1 MKVIINIIRNK
12 KYRYKLFI
20 KFSEYKGYKIAF
32 ILSIYAIMYITYY
45 KYIDSQLIESNNG
58 KKFDKI
64 LPKINFNT
72 SEIPSIVDI
81 FRSRELFIGDSKL
94 TKEYINYI
102 RHKNLNN
109 NHLLKNKTDRLL
121 DNDLNFSKVRKN
133 QLEINDYYELCLK
146 EKFITNESFFNKTNN
161 PVISVL
167 VISYNKEDII
177 LKSIRSIQNQSL
189 KNIEIII
196 VNDNSTDKTEEIL
209 KQLLKTDERIRIFT
223 HLKNMGAWRSRL
235 DAFLY
240 SNAPYVIH
248 FDAGDFYS
256 DNYVLEDVYYLANKF
271 DIDSVRFGFRL
282 TKKKNHLSKKDIL
295 YTFEKN
301 DSKIIYGR
309 RSYNVY
315 GFRYGTIW
323 NRLTKADVFTRG
335 LYHLDEYIL
344 NSYKNIYEDRWWNT
358 MANNESYTHLMTN
371 RIGYI
376 YLRDSKG
383 QGHIIV
389 PFINIKFIILN
400 NLFRLLKYLL
410 GSLLKMVVSQRL
422 LPAANDKLVLVP
434 EVMVVDNIVSGI
446 IRKDKISV
454 SEIEDAIQSG
464 SSNGSI
470 GLINSLA
477 ELFVDGKITLEQAKS
492 QIEEKNLEVLNRT
505 IMQLKIKRQ
514 AKVGEE

>member
-1 MKVIINIIRNK
+1 MNIIDITRYK
-12 KYRYKLFI
+12 KYRFKLFKKFI
-20 KFSEYKGYKIAF
+20 KYKKYKILF
-32 ILSIYAIMYITYY
+32 ILSIFVIIYITYY
-45 KYIDSQLIESNNG
+45 KYIDFQLIIPN
-58 KKFDKI
+58 KRTKFDSI
-64 LPKINFNT
+64 LPKINLNT
-72 SEIPSIVDI
+72 SGIPSIDDI

-94 TKEYINYI
+94 TREYINYI
-102 RHKNLNN
+102 RHKNLNY
-109 NHLLKNKTDRLL
+109 NHFLKNKTYANL
-121 DNDLNFSKVRKN
+121 DNNLNVSRVRKN
-133 QLEINDYYELCLK
+133 QLEINDYYELCLG
-146 EKFITNESFFNKTNN
+146 EKFISNESFFNKTNN

-167 VISYNKEDII
+167 VISYNKKDII

-196 VNDNSTDKTEEIL
+196 LNDNSTDKTEEIL

-256 DNYVLEDVYYLANKF
+256 DNYILEDVYNLANKF

-282 TKKKNHLSKKDIL
+282 TKEKNHLSKKDIF
-295 YTFEKN
+295 YTFKKN
-301 DSKIIYGR
+301 DRKIIYGR

-323 NRLTKADVFTRG
+323 NRLTKADIFTRG

-358 MANNESYTHLMTN
+358 MANNESNSYLMTN

-383 QGHIIV
+383 QGHIRSGNKIV
-389 PFINIKFIILN
+389 NEKSIKEIILFFLFDY
-400 NLFRLLKYLL
+400 NLAYKK
-410 GSLLKMVVSQRL
+410 S
-422 LPAANDKLVLVP
+422 DK
-434 EVMVVDNIVSGI
+434 SGI
-446 IRKDKISV
+446 INNLRIYQKGRRNIKLSDLKSCFPAYNHLLNILIKDKYV
-454 SEIEDAIQSG
+454 SKQ
-464 SSNGSI
+464 NK
-470 GLINSLA
+470 LFLLSLKH
-477 ELFVDGKITLEQAKS
+477 D
-492 QIEEKNLEVLNRT
+492 
-505 IMQLKIKRQ
+505 LKYCK
-514 AKVGEE
+514 

>member
-1 MKVIINIIRNK
+1 MNIINKTRYE
-12 KYRYKLFI
+12 KYRFKLL
-20 KFSEYKGYKIAF
+20 F
-32 ILSIYAIMYITYY
+32 ILSIIAVIYITYY
-45 KYIDSQLIESNNG
+45 KYIDFQLIISNDRI
-58 KKFDKI
+58 KFDDI
-64 LPKINFNT
+64 LPKINLNT
-72 SEIPSIVDI
+72 SEIPNIDDI
-81 FRSRELFIGDSKL
+81 FRSSELYIGDSKL
-94 TKEYINYI
+94 TKEYIKYI
-102 RHKNLNN
+102 RPKNLNYN
-109 NHLLKNKTDRLL
+109 NLLKNKTDRLL

-383 QGHIIV
+383 QGHIRNGNKIINEKSIKEIIL
-389 PFINIKFIILN
+389 FFLFDYNLAYNKSDKSDIIKKLAIYQKGRRNIKLSDLNSCFPAYNHLLNILIKDKYVSKKN
-400 NLFRLLKYLL
+400 KLFLLSLKHDLKYC
-410 GSLLKMVVSQRL
+410 
-422 LPAANDKLVLVP
+422 D
-434 EVMVVDNIVSGI
+434 
-446 IRKDKISV
+446 
-454 SEIEDAIQSG
+454 
-464 SSNGSI
+464 
-470 GLINSLA
+470 
-477 ELFVDGKITLEQAKS
+477 
-492 QIEEKNLEVLNRT
+492 
-505 IMQLKIKRQ
+505 
-514 AKVGEE
+514 